1 VTAKHATLADLVTSF
16 FTNHLGAERDASGHT
31 IVSYRDTFR
40 LLLPYA
46 AGRANRP
53 VAKLAVEDL
62 SFDRVLDFLNYLEEV
77 RGNSA
82 RTRNA
87 RLAAIHSF
95 FAYAITREIAIA
107 AQAEH
112 VLAIPFKK
120 APGRLLGYLG
130 VEELSAILGQPDRMT
145 SAGRRDYLVLALL
158 YDTGGRV
165 QELVDL
171 RPVDFRLDRMPL
183 VRITGKGRKQRI
195 VPLLPPT
202 ARLVRDHLAETG
214 RSQDETTPLLRNHR
228 GQPMTRSGVTF
239 VLNKYRRRA
248 AEDMPSLRR
257 AGISPHTM
265 RHAKGMH
272 LLQAGVSPVTIKDIL
287 GHADLKTLEVYVQ
300 ADLEMKRK
308 AIESTPSPVNPG
320 PPVPRHEPD
329 LLRWLEEL

>member
-1 VTAKHATLADLVTSF
+1 MTAKHAILADLVTSF
-16 FTNHLGAERDASGHT
+16 FTNHLGAERDASAHT
-31 IVSYRDTFR
+31 IASYRDTFR
-40 LLLPYA
+40 LLLQHA
-46 AGRANRP
+46 AGQVDRP

-62 SFDRVLDFLNYLEEV
+62 SIDRILDFLNYLEEV

-95 FAYAITREIAIA
+95 FTYAITREVALA
-107 AQAEH
+107 AQAQR

-120 APGRLLGYLG
+120 APGRLLGYLS
-130 VEELSAILGQPDRMT
+130 VEELSAILAQPDRT
-145 SAGRRDYLVLALL
+145 ASEGRRDYLVLALL

-171 RPVDFRLDRMPL
+171 RPADFRLDRLPL

-195 VPLLPPT
+195 VPLLPTT
-202 ARLVRDHLAETG
+202 AKLVRDHLAETG

-248 AEDMPSLRR
+248 AEGMPSLGR

-265 RHAKGMH
+265 RHAKAMH

-287 GHADLKTLEVYVQ
+287 GHADLKTLEVYIQ

-308 AIESTPSPVNPG
+308 AIESTPSPINPG
-320 PPVPRHEPD
+320 PPAPRHEPD